1 MGRLFWKIFFAF
13 WLTLIF
19 IAAGVGLAV
28 HLHSQARLK
37 AMTELAA
44 GPRAELILAAVA
56 TTLEYGGPQAV
67 RSLFKDWPGRR
78 PLRVLIVDENGH
90 DLLGR
95 AVPAAALVRA
105 RAQLGSAPTA
115 PGLRHIAAPNG
126 HTYLLFVPIPERVGS
141 HRPARRYHVLPV
153 YTFRIQLGMA
163 LLASLLFSAGL
174 AWYLTR
180 PVRYLRQAS
189 QNLAEG
195 ELDTRVTPLIGRR
208 RDEIA
213 DLGRDFDHMA
223 ARLQTSVTAQMRLL
237 HDVSHELRSPLARL
251 RVAIGLARQQPN
263 KMAAALDRIE
273 RESERLAELVGQVLT
288 LSRLEAGVSGAPEEY
303 VDLTQLLDS
312 VVEDARFEAESSGRR
327 VSLDAAGE
335 VIVKARAELLRRAL
349 ENVIR
354 NAVKYTAAGT
364 TVEVCMRRRDERKS
378 VTVSICDRG
387 PGVPASELETVF
399 KPFFRVDS
407 TDTSDTGGGYGLGLA
422 IAKRAVEAHAGRIH
436 AENRAGG
443 GLCIEISLPLTA
455 AATPR

>member
-1 MGRLFWKIFFAF
+1 VGRLFWKIFFAF
-13 WLTLIF
+13 WLALMF

-28 HLHSQARLK
+28 HLHSQARLN
-37 AMTELAA
+37 AMTELAS

-78 PLRVLIVDENGH
+78 PLRVLIVDENDH

-95 AVPAAALVRA
+95 PVPAAALARA
-105 RAQLGSAPTA
+105 RARPGGSLTQ
-115 PGLRHIAAPNG
+115 PGLRHVAAPDG
-126 HTYLLFVPIPERVGS
+126 HKYLLFVPISEGTGS
-141 HRPARRYHVLPV
+141 RQTRRYHPQPV
-153 YTFRIQLGMA
+153 YPFQIQLGMA
-163 LLASLLFSAGL
+163 LLASLLFSAAL

-180 PVRYLRQAS
+180 PVRHLRQAS
-189 QNLAEG
+189 RKLAEG
-195 ELDTRVTPLIGRR
+195 VLDTRVTPLIGRR

-223 ARLQTSVTAQMRLL
+223 ARLQASVSAQMRLL

-251 RVAIGLARQQPN
+251 RVAIGLARQQPD

-303 VDLTQLLDS
+303 VDLAQLLDT
-312 VVEDARFEAESSGRR
+312 VVEDARFEAESSGRT
-327 VSLDAAGE
+327 VNLEATGE
-335 VIVKARAELLRRAL
+335 VIVKARAELLRRAF
-349 ENVIR
+349 ENVVR

-364 TVEVCMRRRDERKS
+364 AVEVRMRPRHERKS

-387 PGVPASELETVF
+387 PGVPESDLEAVF
-399 KPFFRVDS
+399 KPFFRADR
-407 TDTSDTGGGYGLGLA
+407 TDFTDAGGYGLGLA

-436 AENRAGG
+436 AKNREGG
-443 GLCIEISLPLTA
+443 GLCIEIELALTPTVA
-455 AATPR
+455 PQ